1 MTQQLQR
8 PLVAKKKIQD
18 QSLARGVSAIVTR
31 IGWPL
36 GFAGLLWAGAAQ
48 ADDQLGYLKPYA
60 GVNLGY
66 DDNVVRLDDRSGL
79 PASIDN
85 RSSTFQKLE
94 VGADART
101 YVGQQQL
108 NFTGSLWRQRYDDID
123 ALDYTGINA
132 KAAWK
137 IKAGQNWKGQ
147 LYYDF
152 SRMLREFEYLSI
164 AEAGVRESGTLGVRA
179 SRALGY
185 RHQLEVFASHSDVS
199 IERARS
205 IDVSQDVDRDVLG
218 ARYTHALTAGN
229 RVGAEIRYLKRDG
242 QTQLTNNNFEQ
253 ASVGPF
259 LQWAVGAKSQ
269 LDVFVGYAKRKAD
282 DSSADDYSGLVAD
295 LEFAWQASTKSA
307 LVASA
312 WRKAS
317 NLNDEIS
324 NYALVQGVR
333 LEPTWQASEKLSFS
347 AFGDYENRDFRGGIG
362 RDDDVFKAG
371 AAVTWLLPK
380 ALSMTLR
387 YEHGDRDS
395 SRALTDFDFNTTSLE
410 LQFRP

>member
-1 MTQQLQR
+1 MTQQSQR
-8 PLVAKKKIQD
+8 PLVAKKLQEQCLATAVGAVVK
-18 QSLARGVSAIVTR
+18 SLSRPVGLI
-31 IGWPL
+31 
-36 GFAGLLWAGAAQ
+36 GLLLAGAAQ
-48 ADDQLGYLKPYA
+48 ADDQLGYLKPYV
-60 GVNLGY
+60 GINLGY
-66 DDNVVRLDDRSGL
+66 DDNVVRLDDQASL
-79 PASIDN
+79 PASIED

-123 ALDYTGINA
+123 ALDYTGIQA

-137 IKAGQNWKGQ
+137 IKAGENWKGQ

-152 SRMLREFEYLSI
+152 SRMLREFEYLSV
-164 AEAGVRESGTLGVRA
+164 AEAGIRESGTIGVRA

-185 RHQLEVFASHSDVS
+185 RHQVEVFASHADVS
-199 IERARS
+199 IERDRS

-229 RVGAEIRYLKRDG
+229 RVGAEIRYLQRDG
-242 QTQLTNNNFEQ
+242 DTQLTNNDFEQ
-253 ASVGPF
+253 TSVGPF
-259 LQWAVGAKSQ
+259 LQWAVGAKSR
-269 LDVFVGYAKRKAD
+269 LDAFVGYANRKAD
-282 DSSADDYSGLVAD
+282 DRNADDYSGLVAD
-295 LEFAWQASTKSA
+295 VEFSWQASTKSA

-324 NYALVQGVR
+324 NYALVQGLK

-347 AFGDYENRDFRGGIG
+347 AFGTYENRDFRGGTG

-380 ALSMTLR
+380 SLRMTLR

-410 LQFRP
+410 LQLRP